1 MPNYNVS
8 VKSSNYQVLSEPQ
21 KKYNVGVN
29 YEIPSKYLQYGNEI
43 LNTTRWVFNGT
54 NTGFP
59 LIDNAGDAYTPANDL
74 QLIVAIDGLVQVPGI
89 DYSVSGTNIVFTTAP
104 TSGQKVY
111 VVALSTTADLTRTI
125 NFVVDAGSNPMS
137 SGVKGDMTLDV
148 TGKILSW
155 TLIADQAGQM
165 QFDIKKTDYA
175 NFPNFSSICGTEK
188 PTLGNISAGSS
199 QRINKDTNLT
209 TWNTNLNAG
218 DILQFEIVYS
228 LNIQRCVVSMKLAL

>member
-1 MPNYNVS
+1 
-8 VKSSNYQVLSEPQ
+8 
-21 KKYNVGVN
+21 
-29 YEIPSKYLQYGNEI
+29 
-43 LNTTRWVFNGT
+43 
-54 NTGFP
+54 
-59 LIDNAGDAYTPANDL
+59 
-74 QLIVAIDGLVQVPGI
+74 
-89 DYSVSGTNIVFTTAP
+89 
-104 TSGQKVY
+104 
-111 VVALSTTADLTRTI
+111 
-125 NFVVDAGSNPMS
+125 MS

-148 TGKILSW
+148 TGKIISW

-199 QRINKDTNLT
+199 QRINRDTNLT

>member
-1 MPNYNVS
+1 MPKYNVS

-43 LNTTRWVFNGT
+43 LNTTSWVFNGT

-59 LIDNAGDAYTPANDL
+59 LIDNDGDAYTPSNDQ

-89 DYSVSGTNIVFTTAP
+89 DYSVSGTNIIFTTAP

-148 TGKILSW
+148 TGKIISW

-199 QRINKDTNLT
+199 QRINRDTNLT